1 MIKPSDGVLA
11 RFTRDLTADA
21 RAGRLEPVRCRAD
34 EIARLVDILLR
45 QGKSNPALVGE
56 AGVGKTAIVE
66 GLAHR
71 IAADDVP
78 LALRGTRLLAVDHVS
93 LLAGTTYRGQY
104 EERIRAIV
112 EETTASND
120 VILFV
125 DELHN
130 LIGQGTALGAAMDAG
145 NMLKPALVRGD
156 FRVIGATTS
165 MEYDRWVR
173 SDPALERRFQRIEV
187 RELSAEETL
196 DILRARKDRLELHH
210 HVVIADSALHAAVD
224 LTDRYVHDRHRP
236 DRALDALDETCA
248 HAHATARY
256 SDRAEQLI
264 LARRSAKRR
273 AKAARAGG
281 QGAPRQSGSTENVD
295 LGAEDDA
302 WEQFRRD
309 GLDALQR
316 FGAGLEAMFADTEGV
331 QPGEAAPTAESLAEL
346 ERLLVE
352 EGIVVRGVD
361 VARIVARATGQE
373 VQRAE

>member
-331 QPGEAAPTAESLAEL
+331 QPGEAVPATESLAEL
-346 ERLLVE
+346 ERRAAPGVCSRCPRPPCRE
-352 EGIVVRGVD
+352 VWHRGFP
-361 VARIVARATGQE
+361 RRSP
-373 VQRAE
+373 